1 MLDRPGSPHSDLRLS
16 LVLIGVVVVF
26 ALVGLAT
33 DHNWPKL
40 LRVSLA
46 FATYAGT
53 LLAFTQA
60 HRARSSAATPMGY
73 KWFMIA
79 GALAGLVS
87 GIVRPEFRLDV
98 LAAGTIATAVLL
110 AGVHWLALRYWRR
123 LLPPASEQ
131 T

>member
-1 MLDRPGSPHSDLRLS
+1 MMDQPTSPRHDLRVS
-16 LVLIGVVVVF
+16 LALVSAVVVF
-26 ALVGLAT
+26 ALIGLAT

-46 FATYAGT
+46 FATYAGS
-53 LLAFTQA
+53 LLAFTNA
-60 HRARSSAATPMGY
+60 RRADASAEALIEY
-73 KWFMIA
+73 RWFAIA

-98 LAAGTIATAVLL
+98 LVAGTGAASVLL

-123 LLPPASEQ
+123 LLPHALEQ
-131 T
+131 S